1 MNSHADRSLSALGG
15 TVSQDGTGVPVEIIS
30 FWVAGLLDVIHLL
43 YIPEL
48 FLGKEAGLAMDMHVL
63 GVRTMG

>member
-1 MNSHADRSLSALGG
+1 MI
-15 TVSQDGTGVPVEIIS
+15 QDGTGVPVEIIS

-48 FLGKEAGLAMDMHVL
+48 FLRKEAGLAVDMQVL